1 MKIFKTIRPNSI
13 MITSVIS
20 FKDLLKKKK
29 KRLTS
34 RNYFCFLPYMN
45 RQLASIPLF
54 RQLRNYCNS
63 RDTTTQQHAKR

>member
-29 KRLTS
+29 KK
-34 RNYFCFLPYMN
+34 
-45 RQLASIPLF
+45 
-54 RQLRNYCNS
+54 
-63 RDTTTQQHAKR
+63 D